1 MGPDRITIRNF
12 CSAMVCSFG
21 SGVEMLNS
29 YSLLILDADVNQG
42 GGGWA
47 VRCLLVILSLRR
59 ICTFYPQDSRL
70 EVRRKDS
77 PVLTWSPGRAASLA
91 FIAGRSE
98 ASQGNA
104 LSQRKKQYLRMLRP
118 YVRNKQMALSYEK
131 ETFGQHPSR
140 GLETGESRVLA
151 WSPGQPAWRLLL
163 AGAKHPRATHCLNGR
178 NNIYGC
184 FAPTIRR
191 RTEPAGLAML

>member
-1 MGPDRITIRNF
+1 
-12 CSAMVCSFG
+12 
-21 SGVEMLNS
+21 MLNR
-29 YSLLILDADVNQG
+29 YSLLILGADVNQG
-42 GGGWA
+42 GGGWSA
-47 VRCLLVILSLRR
+47 RRSLVILDLRS

-77 PVLTWSPGRAASLA
+77 PVLAWSPGRAASLA
-91 FIAGRSE
+91 FIAGRGE

-104 LSQRKKQYLRMLRP
+104 LSQRKKQYLWMLRP

-131 ETFGQHPSR
+131 ETFGQHHSR

-163 AGAKHPRATHCLNGR
+163 VGAKHPRATHCLNGR

-184 FAPTIRR
+184 FALTSKTRYGIKLKERDLRSRPLARSGDRR
-191 RTEPAGLAML
+191 EQRTTPF